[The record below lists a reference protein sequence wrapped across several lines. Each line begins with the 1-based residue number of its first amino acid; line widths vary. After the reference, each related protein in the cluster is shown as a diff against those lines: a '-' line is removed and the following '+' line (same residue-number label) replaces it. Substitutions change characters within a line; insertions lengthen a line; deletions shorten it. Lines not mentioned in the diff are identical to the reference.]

1 MSISSPFIERPIA
14 TTLLTIAVT
23 MAGGLA
29 YFQLPVSPLPQID
42 YPTIAVNA
50 TLPGA
55 SPEVMAASVAT
66 PLEKQ
71 FTRIAGVTEMT
82 SRSSLGTAVVIL
94 QFDLNRDINAAG
106 RDVQAAINAAAGFL
120 PSNLPTNPKYRKINP
135 ADPPII
141 ILSLSSDVV
150 PRPKLYDIASSV
162 FAQKLAQVQ
171 GVGQV
176 NVGGS
181 SLPAVRVEVNPQ
193 PVSHYNVGL
202 DQIGSFLQ
210 GANANRPKG
219 EIANA
224 QMTSPIYSTD
234 QLFEAKDYQNLI
246 VVFRNNAAVRLS
258 DLGRVIDGNED
269 VRNMGLS
276 GGKPAVTININRQPN
291 ANIIETVDR
300 IKALLP
306 QFRATLPPA
315 VTMKVDTD
323 RTLTIRSSVRDAQ
336 RNMVISIALVIL
348 VVLIFLRNWW
358 ATFIPGISVP
368 VSLIATFGV
377 MYLCGYN
384 LDNLSLM
391 ALAIATGFVV
401 DDAIVVIENIT
412 RHIENG
418 MQPMAAALR
427 GASEIGFTVLS
438 MSISLIAVFIPIL
451 MMGGIVGRL
460 FREFAVV
467 LSTAI
472 GISMVISLTATPTM
486 CARLLKANHTHGR
499 FYNWTEK
506 GYRWVISTYASALE
520 VVLDHPAPIALVMLL
535 TIGVNVYLYVKIPK
549 GFFPQQDTGRLQGN
563 VVGQQHISYQS
574 LVEKAKWFEEQVRSD
589 PAVLNVNMTA
599 GSNSGGFGGGNG
611 NAASMNVQL
620 KPENERNVTTDQV
633 IARIRRKTG
642 GMPGAQLF
650 LQNSQDIR
658 IGGRQSNAQ
667 YQYTLQTQDIAQL
680 AEWGP
685 RVLARLSRLPELA
698 DVSSD
703 QQNSG
708 LSSNV
713 VIDRDTASRLGLTA
727 QAVDSALYDAFG
739 QRQVSTM
746 YKAINQYHVVLA
758 LEQQWWESPDFL
770 DKIYI
775 QTPRGVDVPLS
786 AFTHF
791 NQGITP
797 LSLAH
802 QGQLPATT
810 ISFNLV
816 EGVALNDAV
825 VAINRAEVEM
835 GMPAAISGK
844 FAGTAAQFQAS
855 LKNQPYLI
863 LTALIAV
870 YIVLGILYESL
881 IHPLTIISTLPSA
894 GVGALIALVLF
905 RTELT
910 IIAMIGIILL
920 IGIVKKNAIM
930 MIDFA
935 LAAERE
941 QGLGTRDAIFQAC
954 LLRFRPIMMTT
965 ACALLGGLPLALGLG
980 AGSELRRPLGIAIVG
995 GLIMSQMLTL
1005 FTTPVIYL
1013 YLDGL
1018 RKRSSQPQTAFKRR
1032 PAVLVPGGIAES
1044 AD

>member
-42 YPTIAVNA
+42 YPTISVSAS
-50 TLPGA
+50 LPGG
-55 SPEVMAASVAT
+55 SPEVMAASIAT

-82 SRSSLGTAVVIL
+82 SRSSLGSASVTL

-106 RDVQAAINAAAGFL
+106 RDVQAAINASLGFL
-120 PSNLPTNPKYRKINP
+120 PSNLPQNPRYRKINP
-135 ADPPII
+135 ADPPVL
-141 ILSLSSDVV
+141 ILGIESDVV
-150 PRPKLYDIASSV
+150 PRPKLYDIASSI

-176 NVGGS
+176 SVGGS

-193 PVSHYNVGL
+193 PVSRYNVGL
-202 DQIGSFLQ
+202 DQIGTFLQ
-210 GANANRPKG
+210 QANANRPKG
-219 EIANA
+219 AVSNA
-224 QMTSPIYSTD
+224 EVTEPVYTTD
-234 QLFEAKDYQNLI
+234 QLFEAREYQNL
-246 VVFRNNAAVRLS
+246 VVVYRNGAPVRLS

-276 GGKPAVTININRQPN
+276 NGKPAVTVSINRQPN

-300 IKALLP
+300 IKALMP
-306 QFRATLPPA
+306 QFRAELPPA
-315 VTMKVDTD
+315 VTMTIDTD
-323 RTLTIRSSVRDAQ
+323 RTLTIRSSVRDAE
-336 RNMVISIALVIL
+336 RNMVISILLVIF
-348 VVLIFLRNWW
+348 VVFIFLRNWW
-358 ATFIPGISVP
+358 ATFIPSVSVP

-377 MYLCGYN
+377 MYLCNYN

-418 MQPMAAALR
+418 LQPMAAALR

-472 GISMVISLTATPTM
+472 AISMVISLTTTPMM
-486 CARLLKANHTHGR
+486 CGRLLKGSHTHGR

-506 GYRWVISTYASALE
+506 GYQWVISTYASALE
-520 VVLDHPAPIALVMLL
+520 VVLDHPFPIALVMFL
-535 TIGVNVYLYVKIPK
+535 TVGVSVYLYIKVPK

-563 VVGQQHISYQS
+563 VVGQQHISYQA

-589 PAVLNVNMTA
+589 PAVLTVNMTA
-599 GSNSGGFGGGNG
+599 GANGGGFGGGNSA
-611 NAASMNVQL
+611 NMNVQL
-620 KPENERNVTTDQV
+620 KPENQRDVTTDQV

-642 GMPGAQLF
+642 NMPGAQLF

-667 YQYTLQTQDIAQL
+667 YQYTLQSPDFDQL
-680 AEWGP
+680 GMWGP
-685 RVLARLSRLPELA
+685 RVLARLLRLPVIA

-746 YKAINQYHVVLA
+746 YKSINQYHVVLA

-786 AFTHF
+786 TFTHF
-791 NQGITP
+791 HQGITP
-797 LSLAH
+797 LSLSH
-802 QGQLPATT
+802 QGQFPAST

-816 EGVALNDAV
+816 EGASLDDAV
-825 VAINRAEVEM
+825 QAINRAEIEM
-835 GMPAAISGK
+835 GMPTSITGK

-855 LKNQPYLI
+855 LKDQPTLI
-863 LTALIAV
+863 LTALVAV

-935 LAAERE
+935 LAAARE
-941 QGLGTRDAIFQAC
+941 QGLNARDAIFQAC

-965 ACALLGGLPLALGLG
+965 ACALLGGMPLALGLG
-980 AGSELRRPLGIAIVG
+980 AGSELRRPLGITIVG

-1013 YLDGL
+1013 YLDALG
-1018 RKRSSQPQTAFKRR
+1018 KRFSRQPDYSHR
-1032 PAVLVPGGIAES
+1032 PGILIPGGAAES